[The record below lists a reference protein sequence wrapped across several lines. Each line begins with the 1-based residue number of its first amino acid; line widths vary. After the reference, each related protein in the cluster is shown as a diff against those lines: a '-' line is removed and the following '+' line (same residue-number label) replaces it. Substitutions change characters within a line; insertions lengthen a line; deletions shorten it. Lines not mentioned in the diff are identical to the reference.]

1 MITPYKLYILYIN
14 RYMNIYYIRRNVNEK
29 EHERNLDCGEQSS
42 SLCSSL
48 SSGFDFVEFTVKKKK
63 KLFYDSIERI
73 VSSVLFSLI
82 PFLFLLFC
90 FVFFFLSTLCQ
101 NQSLEC

>member
-1 MITPYKLYILYIN
+1 
-14 RYMNIYYIRRNVNEK
+14 MNIYYIRRNVNEK

-73 VSSVLFSLI
+73 VSSVLFSHT
-82 PFLFLLFC
+82 FSVFVVLFC
-90 FVFFFLSTLCQ
+90 FFF
-101 NQSLEC
+101 SLDSMPKPIS